1 MVKPKV
7 PKEIKAELESKAAN
21 VNAQNGEWLFQGV
34 RTMEKVLT
42 AGTTALI
49 LAIGATFVG
58 CAGNVEPEKP
68 SETKESPMAVITE
81 VGELGENIYD
91 LAKAKDWGNV
101 VAKLTVLKKEAESL
115 RSQIKDASEAKDQ
128 LSHSITAL
136 GESTKAKD
144 EQATMQEANRI
155 TLIAA
160 DLTEPLHLQVPVEI
174 TRLDYYGRELEIWSA
189 AKNNAKLKGAADA
202 LHETWDK
209 VQPSVKAHGGTAEA
223 KTFDGP

>member
-1 MVKPKV
+1 
-7 PKEIKAELESKAAN
+7 
-21 VNAQNGEWLFQGV
+21 
-34 RTMEKVLT
+34 MEKVLT